1 MAKGQRLLAARR
13 GDKLITK
20 EELKS
25 HVRLVQ
31 EIADLKENIT
41 RLQLQAE
48 SISATRISGAPSGS
62 GSPDK
67 IASNLARVDELV
79 NYYQQKMEQALVQ
92 QKRIE
97 DAIEGL
103 PDKERLLMRY
113 RYIDGMDWVDVASRM
128 HYSWKQTHRIHGRAL
143 NLLKDI

>member
-1 MAKGQRLLAARR
+1 M
-13 GDKLITK
+13 ITK

-25 HVRLVQ
+25 HIRLVQ
-31 EIADLKENIT
+31 EIVDLQENIT

-48 SISATRISGAPSGS
+48 SISATRISGVPSGS

-67 IASNLARVDELV
+67 IASNLARVDELI
-79 NYYQQKMEQALVQ
+79 NYYHQKMEQALIQ

-97 DAIEGL
+97 EAIEGL

-128 HYSWKQTHRIHGRAL
+128 HYSWKQTHRIHARAL
-143 NLLKDI
+143 KKISEP

>member
-62 GSPDK
+62 GSPD
-67 IASNLARVDELV
+67 SQP
-79 NYYQQKMEQALVQ
+79 YQQGDYVVW
-92 QKRIE
+92 RN
-97 DAIEGL
+97 
-103 PDKERLLMRY
+103 PDS
-113 RYIDGMDWVDVASRM
+113 SR
-128 HYSWKQTHRIHGRAL
+128 KK
-143 NLLKDI
+143 LK

>member
-1 MAKGQRLLAARR
+1 M
-13 GDKLITK
+13 ITK

-25 HVRLVQ
+25 HIRLVQ
-31 EIADLKENIT
+31 EITDLQENIT
-41 RLQLQAE
+41 RLQLQAK

-67 IASNLARVDELV
+67 ITSNLARIDELV

-113 RYIDGMDWVDVASRM
+113 RYIDGMDWVDVASKM
-128 HYSWKQTHRIHGRAL
+128 HYGWQWMHKLHARI
-143 NLLKDI
+143 LKKLANDKEATLSD

>member
-1 MAKGQRLLAARR
+1 ML
-13 GDKLITK
+13 TK

-25 HVRLVQ
+25 HIRLVQ
-31 EIADLKENIT
+31 EIVDLQENIT

-67 IASNLARVDELV
+67 IASNLARVDELI
-79 NYYQQKMEQALVQ
+79 NYYHQKMEQALIQ

-97 DAIEGL
+97 EAIEGL

-113 RYIDGMDWVDVASRM
+113 RYIDGMDWVDVASKM

-143 NLLKDI
+143 NLLKNI

>member
-1 MAKGQRLLAARR
+1 M
-13 GDKLITK
+13 ITK

-25 HVRLVQ
+25 HIRLVQ
-31 EIADLKENIT
+31 EITDLQENIT

-67 IASNLARVDELV
+67 IASNLARVDELI

-97 DAIEGL
+97 EAIEEL

-113 RYIDGMDWVDVASRM
+113 RYIDGMDWVNVAANIN
-128 HYSWKQTHRIHGRAL
+128 YSWQGTHKIHARV
-143 NLLKDI
+143 LKKLAEQKE

>member
-1 MAKGQRLLAARR
+1 M
-13 GDKLITK
+13 ITK

-48 SISATRISGAPSGS
+48 SISATRIYGAPSGS

-113 RYIDGMDWVDVASRM
+113 RYIDGMDWVSVAANIN
-128 HYSWKQTHRIHGRAL
+128 YSWQGTHKIHARAL
-143 NLLKDI
+143 KKLAEQKE

>member
-1 MAKGQRLLAARR
+1 M
-13 GDKLITK
+13 ITK

-113 RYIDGMDWVDVASRM
+113 RYIDGMDWVDVAS
-128 HYSWKQTHRIHGRAL
+128 
-143 NLLKDI
+143 

>member
-1 MAKGQRLLAARR
+1 M
-13 GDKLITK
+13 ITK

-67 IASNLARVDELV
+67 IAANLARVDELV